1 MPIENITL
9 PDYDFLQPIQGEL
22 KKLIN
27 LHGSVT
33 QQLDTLFR
41 LIANRAGP
49 DEKIVIDT
57 MLRQIL
63 KLHDSIPPLIM
74 FGKTDVI
81 EIVSRSILD
90 LIFQFLFISKGDANL
105 KALCYLYCVNR
116 NNLADIEKL
125 YKPQF
130 KEYSNYIG
138 FNEENSSIDE
148 ATIKQ
153 EKNRLEIL
161 LSSSVFDKVRSHTHN
176 DRKLLNKDWFT
187 IADRSIGNLE
197 QLAKRVGKDP
207 VYQSIHRFYSRK
219 SHSFDTVTRNF
230 TVNKGYLS
238 YYDVRF
244 PFGIVRV
251 VKVLNVVI
259 AGFMENI
266 TKDYASDVRDEF
278 KKWYLDSYKPLFQE
292 VSKIDIHALI

>member
-161 LSSSVFDKVRSHTHN
+161 LLKYAMYSSPTGIRPD
-176 DRKLLNKDWFT
+176 T
-187 IADRSIGNLE
+187 IAITSFHLSSKMNL
-197 QLAKRVGKDP
+197 
-207 VYQSIHRFYSRK
+207 S
-219 SHSFDTVTRNF
+219 RNF
-230 TVNKGYLS
+230 LVSPILKLVTMY
-238 YYDVRF
+238 F
-244 PFGIVRV
+244 A
-251 VKVLNVVI
+251 VKYSWNV
-259 AGFMENI
+259 
-266 TKDYASDVRDEF
+266 K
-278 KKWYLDSYKPLFQE
+278 
-292 VSKIDIHALI
+292 